1 MPRPNRTIC
10 WTPKE
15 LKECWEFMNEA
26 VLIAPDIET
35 IPFDKKKLK
44 PSKAQA
50 AAGIK
55 PSPPVFCMTVNAY
68 SGVLKDGTI
77 GSYALPFL
85 NSKSPT
91 SGVPYHIEAIYD
103 TSAKVNDL
111 PVRKTFQN
119 GVYDCAWYLYYGL
132 PVRNYAYDSMSMWW
146 SLYPDLPRRLDF
158 ISSVLLDDYQYWK
171 GDRKDEDFDVY
182 MNYGMSD
189 TESTL
194 RNTMKLIKLLEEN
207 DQARVNFFFAH
218 MRCLS
223 GLGMS
228 AKGLAVDESVMDEI
242 GAALNVEA
250 VKALESLRYLVA
262 DPDFNPSS
270 PAQKK
275 HLIYNLLGAKFRT
288 AKGRPAKRIED
299 ASTGAIPLRSM
310 RSDHPLFRMVANSIL
325 DAQTPAKQISNVVGI
340 ARFPAGST
348 GSRFLTSYDGVGT
361 TTTRFSSRGSAF
373 GHGGNGQNIR
383 KKYRRFGRAD
393 VGCFYFE
400 ADYSAADD
408 VFVAYE
414 SQEQKKI
421 DLVLSGMDGHAVNA
435 CIFFPNWTYEGIVAG
450 KKADDPLIVHPTTGI
465 RQITKKVV
473 HGTHY
478 LMAALTMF
486 NNAGREAIVAAAIQ
500 GGYEDAGRWPQ
511 QRLVEYCG
519 FLASRFREHYPRFQL
534 EGDSVDSWYR
544 ELRREVVSTGGFLT
558 PFRYFQRFASDPH
571 DDSTLRAVAA
581 TAGQAGT
588 AGRINT
594 VLDELAHGFI
604 PKFFRDNEN
613 PSYGDAPKRVGEA
626 LNGISIRQQT
636 HDSMGFNVNPMQR
649 GWLAGLQGVLDSFHR
664 PIPIYGRAVH
674 VGVEWDASIYWAGKE
689 GMQSKSQNAEDV
701 IPWLEKMEIRY
712 VDA

>member
-1 MPRPNRTIC
+1 MHRTIC
-10 WTPKE
+10 WTPRE
-15 LKECWEFMNEA
+15 LKECEEFMREA
-26 VLIAPDIET
+26 VLVANDIET
-35 IPFDKKKLK
+35 IPFKKKK
-44 PSKAQA
+44 RTKKQIED
-50 AAGIK
+50 GFI

-68 SGVLKDGTI
+68 SGVLNDGTI
-77 GSYALPFL
+77 GSYAFPFL

-91 SGVPYHIEAIYD
+91 SGVPYHIEEIYE
-103 TSAKVNDL
+103 TSRRINDL
-111 PVRKTFQN
+111 PVRKTYQN
-119 GVYDCAWYLYYGL
+119 GVYDCAWLLYYGL

-146 SLYPDLPRRLDF
+146 SLHPDLPRRLDF

-171 GDRKDEDFDVY
+171 GDRKDEDYDKY
-182 MNYGMSD
+182 MNYGMGD

-194 RNTMKLIKLLEEN
+194 RNTMKLIKLLEDNEP
-207 DQARVNFFFAH
+207 ARINFFFAH

-228 AKGLAVDESVMDEI
+228 AKGIAVDESVMSSI
-242 GAALNVEA
+242 GETLNAEA

-262 DPDFNPSS
+262 DSDFNPSS

-275 HLIYNLLGAKFRT
+275 HLIYNLLGAPMRT
-288 AKGRPAKRIED
+288 AKGRVAKRIED

-310 RSDHPLFRMVANSIL
+310 RSDHPIFRRVANGLL
-325 DAQTPAKQISNVVGI
+325 DAQTPAKQISNVVGL
-340 ARFPAGST
+340 ARFPGGST
-348 GSRFLTSYDGVGT
+348 GSRFLSSYDGVGT

-383 KKYRRFGRAD
+383 KKFRRFGRAD
-393 VGCFYFE
+393 VDCFYFE

-421 DLVLSGMDGHAVNA
+421 DLVLSGLDGHAVNA
-435 CIFFPNWTYEGIVAG
+435 CIFFPNWDYDKIVKGKVEGSPDYDLVT
-450 KKADDPLIVHPTTGI
+450 HPITGI

-478 LMAALTMF
+478 LMAALTMY

-500 GGYEDAGRWPQ
+500 GGFPDAGKWSQ
-511 QRLVEYCG
+511 GKLVEYCG
-519 FLASRFREHYPRFQL
+519 FMAARFREHYPRFQL
-534 EGDSVDSWYR
+534 EGDSPDSWYR
-544 ELRREVVSTGGFLT
+544 ELRREVVTTGGFLT
-558 PFRYFQRFASDPH
+558 PFRYFQKFLSDPH

-604 PKFFRDNEN
+604 PKFFRDGPN
-613 PSYGDAPKRVGEA
+613 PSFGDDPRRVGES

-636 HDSMGFNVNPMQR
+636 HDSMGFNVDPR
-649 GWLAGLQGVLDSFHR
+649 KKGWLRGLQGIIDAFHR
-664 PIPIYGRAVH
+664 PIPIYGRPVH
-674 VGVEWDASIYWAGKE
+674 VGVEWEASIFWAGKE
-689 GMQSKSQNAEDV
+689 GMTSKSQNAEDV

-712 VDA
+712 AA